1 MKKPAIIY
9 SYHYSRFTPFLRELG
24 SKYPGTILVDFEP
37 QAFGLALDKFRDFR
51 QVVSADTLRAES
63 SRLVAERLPAV
74 LTALREKYP
83 QLPKHELFGDEEV
96 KELNQAAS
104 TSLNDIFRYYLLF
117 ENLRESYDLQAVVCS
132 LAPINSSQA
141 LIECAKAHS
150 IPTVHLEHGSYPQPE
165 PRYPEP
171 ADVVCLGDDFCA
183 EILLQTRESP
193 MRIAVTGLPFNTN
206 PARLDDAA
214 RQRARHELGL
224 LESDKVV
231 LYFSS
236 WLESLYIAQTMF
248 AHESV
253 QSLKLVISELM
264 QLKLQGKGVKLLLR
278 QHPTMKEKEDE
289 DAFLFIAAEL
299 GFNDLILANGSREQ
313 ALAACDVAIV
323 ESKRSTVIL
332 DAFSAARAVIALDL
346 MPTFSHEIAD
356 MLIGDRLILA
366 DSPTALAKQL
376 SAVLGD
382 KSFQSETEDKVFN
395 FIRGARRYSEQEA
408 VKNMCELILGLAQ
421 NGNSFLQQSH
431 SFRVL

>member
-1 MKKPAIIY
+1 
-9 SYHYSRFTPFLRELG
+9 
-24 SKYPGTILVDFEP
+24 
-37 QAFGLALDKFRDFR
+37 
-51 QVVSADTLRAES
+51 
-63 SRLVAERLPAV
+63 
-74 LTALREKYP
+74 
-83 QLPKHELFGDEEV
+83 
-96 KELNQAAS
+96 
-104 TSLNDIFRYYLLF
+104 
-117 ENLRESYDLQAVVCS
+117 
-132 LAPINSSQA
+132 
-141 LIECAKAHS
+141 
-150 IPTVHLEHGSYPQPE
+150 
-165 PRYPEP
+165 
-171 ADVVCLGDDFCA
+171 
-183 EILLQTRESP
+183 
-193 MRIAVTGLPFNTN
+193 
-206 PARLDDAA
+206 
-214 RQRARHELGL
+214 
-224 LESDKVV
+224 
-231 LYFSS
+231 
-236 WLESLYIAQTMF
+236 
-248 AHESV
+248 
-253 QSLKLVISELM
+253 
-264 QLKLQGKGVKLLLR
+264 
-278 QHPTMKEKEDE
+278 MKEKEDE

-366 DSPTALAKQL
+366 DSPAALAKQL